1 MVSCI
6 LAVTSVASMY
16 LKILLFLSPF
26 LEESPLKRSLSVVNM
41 LFQLRSSLARWYAH
55 GNLQTALYF
64 ENSFFFFF

>member
-64 ENSFFFFF
+64 ENSFFFL